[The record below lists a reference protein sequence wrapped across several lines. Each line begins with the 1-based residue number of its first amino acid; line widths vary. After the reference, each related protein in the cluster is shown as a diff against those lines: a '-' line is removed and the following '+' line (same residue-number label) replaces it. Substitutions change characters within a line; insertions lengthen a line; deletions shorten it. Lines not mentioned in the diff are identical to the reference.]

1 MGGLEIL
8 SGELA
13 GEGAAEEVAVGVVER
28 HGKDVV
34 ERRLAFRGATPRRHG
49 DAGVAIA
56 RDARPVAVAFQVEL
70 VDGELEALD
79 GGRFP
84 TELAEEIG
92 LGGIGEIALGRV
104 NPDRSAISVGE
115 EAALMIVGERKS
127 NSRNTS

>member
-1 MGGLEIL
+1 MLK
-8 SGELA
+8 
-13 GEGAAEEVAVGVVER
+13 GEGAVAALGCLEMLSVELTGDGATEEVAGGVVER

-34 ERRLAFRGATPRRHG
+34 ERRLAVRGATPRRHG

-84 TELAEEIG
+84 
-92 LGGIGEIALGRV
+92 
-104 NPDRSAISVGE
+104 D
-115 EAALMIVGERKS
+115 RKS
-127 NSRNTS
+127 VV